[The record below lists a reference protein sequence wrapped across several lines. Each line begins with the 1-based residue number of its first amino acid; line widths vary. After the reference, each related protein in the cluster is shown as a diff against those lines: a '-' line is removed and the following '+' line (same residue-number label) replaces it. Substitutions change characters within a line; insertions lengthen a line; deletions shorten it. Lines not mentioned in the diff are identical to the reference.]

1 MRNPASIAVLFLAV
15 SLAPA
20 AQAACEYPA
29 DVKIPDGKSATQD
42 DISAASSAIKKYLAD
57 MEAYMACI
65 DADAAAL
72 PVEEQTPEAK
82 AFTSSATT
90 PRLMPW
96 KRRRTRSTSDCGP
109 SRAPRRRPEE
119 HLPARPGFPLR
130 R

>member
-42 DISAASSAIKKYLAD
+42 DISTASSAVKKYLAD

-72 PVEEQTPEAK
+72 PVEQQTPEAK
-82 AFTSSATT
+82 ALHVKRYNAAVDAMEATANSFNEQLRAFKGVKKDT
-90 PRLMPW
+90 P
-96 KRRRTRSTSDCGP
+96 
-109 SRAPRRRPEE
+109 
-119 HLPARPGFPLR
+119 
-130 R
+130 